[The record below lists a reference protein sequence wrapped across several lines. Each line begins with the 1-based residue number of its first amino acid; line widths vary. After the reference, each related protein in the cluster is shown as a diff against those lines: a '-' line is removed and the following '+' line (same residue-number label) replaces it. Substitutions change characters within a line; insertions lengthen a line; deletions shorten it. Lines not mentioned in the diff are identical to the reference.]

1 MTVIEKE
8 TMNAI
13 IRMSRCINEI
23 NKSLI
28 KRNELL
34 EELISVLKEKEVS
47 HEGKKKKKQPVER

>member
-1 MTVIEKE
+1 MTVIENE

-13 IRMSRCINEI
+13 IKMSRSINEI
-23 NKSLI
+23 TTSLN

-47 HEGKKKKKQPVER
+47 HEG

>member
-1 MTVIEKE
+1 MTVIEKQ

-13 IRMSRCINEI
+13 IKMSRSINEI
-23 NKSLI
+23 TTSLN

-47 HEGKKKKKQPVER
+47 HEG

>member
-47 HEGKKKKKQPVER
+47 HEG